1 MNQMN
6 LTRSGSKFNQ
16 DMSTY
21 ADLIRF
27 EESVPPNTIRLVKS
41 GDFYRACDH
50 SAWLFQSCI
59 AELVILSL
67 TVRVFLNLSV
77 LASCL
82 SAARALT
89 NMLYAVHIVSQAGEG
104 TLRPQETLRHASSVP
119 YSA

>member
-1 MNQMN
+1 MP
-6 LTRSGSKFNQ
+6 
-16 DMSTY
+16 TY
-21 ADLIRF
+21 ADTIRF

-50 SAWLFQSCI
+50 SAWLFKSCI

-67 TVRVFLNLSV
+67 TVKVFLNLSV

-82 SAARALT
+82 SAARTLT
-89 NMLYAVHIVSQAGEG
+89 NMLYAAQIVSQAGEG
-104 TLRPQETLRHASSVP
+104 TLRPQETLRPASSVP